1 MRRSPSL
8 QTQFHSLRSR
18 PRTSSSRRGARRRT
32 LHANPSLLSKKL
44 NRGISRVLI
53 PGISS
58 SASGPPPRWK
68 NANSLPSLV
77 ATPTRASN
85 VSASLSSIA
94 PSSSSLAYLSRPSS
108 DPGSITS
115 VGAARAATAT
125 HAAAASPSVRSAES
139 STTITTATTTTT
151 APSPAAGLAGL
162 AGLAGRKPKSLPRV
176 SVTQRSKRCLDLR
189 AAKVLDGSPKKVWSS
204 VTLEFTPSKRE
215 QKIREIHR
223 RGGTAAAPET
233 DSCEDEGPRR
243 RGMGLQAKKNSLASK
258 SVEQSPM
265 RFGRAAIEE
274 NNNAGWTSVVT
285 NEEVMRA
292 DISGKDRKH
301 STMSY
306 AFNRQSFGVLNKCWT
321 SVANREDVLR
331 RDNHGAG
338 AGGRRSSMRHGRRDT
353 ADDYSNV
360 QVGNNAHWRPVVT
373 KEEIV
378 HNETTGAGARRGGKG
393 MHLGGSDQQSNTAE
407 FAAIRAAAKMAAKIE
422 ASRQ

>member
-18 PRTSSSRRGARRRT
+18 QRTTSSRRGARRRT
-32 LHANPSLLSKKL
+32 LHTNPTFLSKKL
-44 NRGISRVLI
+44 NRGISGVLI
-53 PGISS
+53 PEA
-58 SASGPPPRWK
+58 SASVSGPPPRWK

-77 ATPTRASN
+77 ATPTRASK
-85 VSASLSSIA
+85 VSASLSSII
-94 PSSSSLAYLSRPSS
+94 PSTFSLAFVTRPRRRSS

-125 HAAAASPSVRSAES
+125 HAAAASPSVRIAEIS
-139 STTITTATTTTT
+139 STITTATTTTT
-151 APSPAAGLAGL
+151 APSPAAALT
-162 AGLAGRKPKSLPRV
+162 GLAGRKPKSLPRV

-189 AAKVLDGSPKKVWSS
+189 AAKVLDGSPKQVWSS
-204 VTLEFTPSKRE
+204 TTLEFTPSKRE

-223 RGGTAAAPET
+223 TAAAPET
-233 DSCEDEGPRR
+233 ASYEEECSRR
-243 RGMGLQAKKNSLASK
+243 RGLGLQTKKNPLASK

-274 NNNAGWTSVVT
+274 NNNSGWTSVVT

-301 STMSY
+301 STMHH

-338 AGGRRSSMRHGRRDT
+338 AGGRRGSMRHGRRDT

-360 QVGNNAHWRPVVT
+360 QVGNNAHWQPVVT
-373 KEEIV
+373 KEEIML
-378 HNETTGAGARRGGKG
+378 NETTGAGARRGGKG
-393 MHLGGSDQQSNTAE
+393 MHLGGPDPQPNTAQ
-407 FAAIRAAAKMAAKIE
+407 FAAARAAAKMATKIE